1 MNLSPVSMFT
11 YILWG
16 THKRVPSGGII
27 FLHVTGFF
35 LHVNKCRSHAVHM
48 RTVRFVSIAFVCD
61 VACERAKI
69 SHVIICVFACE
80 RQYFTQEPQF
90 SHAKI
95 FCISHAFRV
104 CVACVIW
111 DFACE
116 MKYRQIFTCEN
127 IFSSHA
133 LRMQVTC
140 VIFDFACEM
149 KYRQIFTCENIFS
162 SHALRMRVT
171 YVIFDF
177 TCEMQYIGHQ
187 QSFSHANGIETN

>member
-1 MNLSPVSMFT
+1 MSWHMSLQHVFKLVRICHHNMSWLYHHMSWRVSLMCV
-11 YILWG
+11 I
-16 THKRVPSGGII
+16 RSSGGII

-104 CVACVIW
+104 CVACVI
-111 DFACE
+111 
-116 MKYRQIFTCEN
+116 
-127 IFSSHA
+127 
-133 LRMQVTC
+133 
-140 VIFDFACEM
+140 
-149 KYRQIFTCENIFS
+149 
-162 SHALRMRVT
+162 
-171 YVIFDF
+171 
-177 TCEMQYIGHQ
+177 
-187 QSFSHANGIETN
+187 

>member
-1 MNLSPVSMFT
+1 MI
-11 YILWG
+11 YILERFLS
-16 THKRVPSGGII
+16 KDLSGMTTLEKEKEI
-27 FLHVTGFF
+27 VTSPIRRDNFFTCNRFF

-133 LRMQVTC
+133 LRMR
-140 VIFDFACEM
+140 I
-149 KYRQIFTCENIFS
+149 
-162 SHALRMRVT
+162 T
-171 YVIFDF
+171 YVIFYF